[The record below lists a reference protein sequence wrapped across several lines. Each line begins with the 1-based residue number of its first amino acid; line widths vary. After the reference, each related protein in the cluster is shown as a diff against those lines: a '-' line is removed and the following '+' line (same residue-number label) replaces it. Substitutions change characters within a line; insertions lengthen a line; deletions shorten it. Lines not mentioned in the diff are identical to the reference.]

1 MDEGE
6 EEEDEELADENAVKR
21 MAITRVASAK
31 SEMTA
36 NVHEGGATSSDPS
49 NMARSRSAPEMPGYL
64 APDAVAADILRHEP
78 EQETFVRLRI
88 NATGGDKGN
97 GMGMGGEWDGMGW
110 DGVLTSLTRLTCVMW
125 PSALLAA
132 SSDRFFFSYPSTRWS
147 IQ

>member
-1 MDEGE
+1 MAGFRSSSPPHHTLLAEVDEDEDEEGEGEEEDGGGDEAE

-36 NVHEGGATSSDPS
+36 NVHEGGASSSDPS
-49 NMARSRSAPEMPGYL
+49 TMPRSRSAPEMPGYL

-88 NATGGDKGN
+88 NATGGPGGGAGGDNGN
-97 GMGMGGEWDGMGW
+97 GMG
-110 DGVLTSLTRLTCVMW
+110 
-125 PSALLAA
+125 
-132 SSDRFFFSYPSTRWS
+132 F
-147 IQ
+147 